1 MTDRIFKISP
11 DGSTTIEPRPVDPPS
26 EDAPNP
32 EDSAAKE
39 KAAAQKQKDRLADQ
53 ALQEMTFSTHV
64 LSLNA
69 TALYHLGL
77 LEEDGETGPTDFES
91 AAQVIDTL
99 AMLKDKTRGNL
110 NETETR
116 LLDTVLY
123 DLRVQYAR
131 LHK

>member
-1 MTDRIFKISP
+1 MTDRIFKIGP

-39 KAAAQKQKDRLADQ
+39 KAAAQKQKDRLANQ
-53 ALQEMTFSTHV
+53 AIQEMTFSTHV

-77 LEEDGETGPTDFES
+77 LEEDGALSAPDFEA